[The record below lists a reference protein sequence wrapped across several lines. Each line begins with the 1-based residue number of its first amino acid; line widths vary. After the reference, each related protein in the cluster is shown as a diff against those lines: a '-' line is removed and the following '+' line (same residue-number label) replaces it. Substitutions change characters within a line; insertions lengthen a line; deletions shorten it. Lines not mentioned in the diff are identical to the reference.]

1 VGGGYRTEIYIHEA
15 RMSGATIHN
24 PCVNKSDVDAN
35 VCGGDVY
42 LGLSILK
49 GLSGGLIT
57 SIITERECSGEYASL
72 EDFIE
77 RINIGIES
85 VQTLIFIG
93 AFRFTGKPKSE
104 LIVRARQ
111 LLVNYKPENK
121 TPLLIQAVK
130 KAYKLPILQRSVL
143 EDAFDEIEL
152 LSFPVSCSPFDLLQT
167 KYRGDVLAKDL
178 LQYVNREVRMLAY
191 LVSTKQVPTK
201 KGMMYFGTW
210 IDVAGNYFDTA
221 HFPKSLQQYKFQGG
235 GCYLLLG
242 TVMVDYHFPTI
253 TIKKM
258 AKMPFIPDPRYEG
271 QENNLRFI
279 EKSGKTKAIPTDYP
293 TRRNMKL
300 VCRGGRWGNKNHRRP
315 KFAQVLP
322 CHHLTIYNHLLGPCH
337 RGQSK

>member
-1 VGGGYRTEIYIHEA
+1 
-15 RMSGATIHN
+15 MSGATIHN

-210 IDVAGNYFDTA
+210 IDVAGDYFDTA
-221 HFPKSLQQYKFQGG
+221 HFPKSLQQYKFRAAVVT
-235 GCYLLLG
+235 CYWERLWWI
-242 TVMVDYHFPTI
+242 I
-253 TIKKM
+253 TSRPSQSRKWQRC
-258 AKMPFIPDPRYEG
+258 PSFLTPVTRQV

-279 EKSGKTKAIPTDYP
+279 EKSGKTKAIPTDYL

-300 VCRGGRWGNKNHRRP
+300 VCRGRK
-315 KFAQVLP
+315 
-322 CHHLTIYNHLLGPCH
+322 
-337 RGQSK
+337 